1 MSRPA
6 RAAPPPPPVR
16 KGQVQAFE
24 AMSNYRAQRDCELSF
39 EEGDV
44 LFILDRSNPNWW
56 LATLENKKGYIPS
69 NYVSSDNA
77 KVPIIDAA
85 RRGNLALL
93 EECLAAGVS
102 VNALDK
108 SGSSSLHAAAQG
120 GHRECVLRLLKEPK
134 LEIDLQNKLG
144 DTPLHCAAYRGHGEV
159 VQLLLKHGANKEIV
173 NRDQYTPRTLAKRGT
188 IITLLDEDS
197 QTSDRK
203 SSGFD
208 DKEYGANASED
219 SDD

>member
-1 MSRPA
+1 MSKFV

-24 AMSNYRAQRDCELSF
+24 AVSNYKAQRDCELSF
-39 EEGDV
+39 EEGDL
-44 LFILDRSNPNWW
+44 LFVVDRSDPNWW
-56 LATLENKKGYIPS
+56 LANLDNKKGYIPS
-69 NYVSSDNA
+69 KYVSLDNV

-108 SGSSSLHAAAQG
+108 SGASSLHAAAQG
-120 GHRECVLRLLKEPK
+120 GHIDCVLRLLKEPK

-159 VQLLLKHGANKEIV
+159 VQLLLKHGANTKIV
-173 NRDQYTPRTLAKRGT
+173 NREQCTPRNLARRPT
-188 IITLLDEDS
+188 IISLLEEEIH
-197 QTSDRK
+197 TGDRK
-203 SSGFD
+203 SGFD
-208 DKEYGANASED
+208 DKEYGANDSED
-219 SDD
+219 SD